1 MEPILKLNVRTKK
14 IKSGP
19 EQIPSCLV
27 RRRIPTSFDFI
38 FGSDARLFQISI
50 IRASDWTANEKQK
63 IVNPILTVPIKLP
76 SSEKPTPEMK
86 RAKVIPYF
94 VLTQK
99 YKTFPAIPKIIPTT
113 AGNLPF
119 LFIVQ
124 TQMKSLR
131 SSMKLFATE
140 SIRPFPCQKRISG
153 PDTFVEF

>member
-1 MEPILKLNVRTKK
+1 MFEQRKLKVAQNKSPVVLSGEEFQPVLILFLD
-14 IKSGP
+14 
-19 EQIPSCLV
+19 LML
-27 RRRIPTSFDFI
+27 DF
-38 FGSDARLFQISI
+38 FQISI

-124 TQMKSLR
+124 TQMKKVYGL
-131 SSMKLFATE
+131 
-140 SIRPFPCQKRISG
+140 Q
-153 PDTFVEF
+153 

>member
-1 MEPILKLNVRTKK
+1 MTVGPRLPVQTQAIKKPGPEKLSTRIEPILKLNVRTKK

-38 FGSDARLFQISI
+38 FGSDARLFKISMD
-50 IRASDWTANEKQK
+50 RASDWTANGKRE
-63 IVNPILTVPIKLP
+63 IFNPILTVPIKLP

-124 TQMKSLR
+124 TQMKKVYGL
-131 SSMKLFATE
+131 
-140 SIRPFPCQKRISG
+140 Q
-153 PDTFVEF
+153 